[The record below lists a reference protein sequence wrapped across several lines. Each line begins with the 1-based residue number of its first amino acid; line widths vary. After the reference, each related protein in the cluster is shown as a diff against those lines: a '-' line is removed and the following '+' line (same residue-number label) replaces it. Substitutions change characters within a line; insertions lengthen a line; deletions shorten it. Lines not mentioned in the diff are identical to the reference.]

1 MDYKSFFFYP
11 FSLANITVDL
21 NQQRK
26 SWWKLTVIISG
37 STWPFLPSSPDPVV
51 KISVT
56 ANLAVVKER
65 FQACI
70 KSPSIWETS
79 KSLLRNIFS
88 ISFFIIHL
96 QPFQCHFFWRI
107 KVVFSCFTFKKKAFN
122 LRNSELTSLKLKHF
136 QRHNGPE
143 SWVLL
148 TKETFWVISQVET
161 QIVIKHLQNLDLAS
175 TSKSQPNITISTKLK
190 LKNLD
195 QTKPESRPR
204 MNFIA
209 TTKHQ
214 HLNKT
219 YKYWPNLASESR
231 QRIIFKT
238 STKYQHFD

>member
-1 MDYKSFFFYP
+1 MSVNALIFGLRWMDYKSFFFYP

-70 KSPSIWETS
+70 KSLSIWETS

-122 LRNSELTSLKLKHF
+122 LRNSELTSLKLK
-136 QRHNGPE
+136 
-143 SWVLL
+143 SWATLFSKWSVR
-148 TKETFWVISQVET
+148 EE
-161 QIVIKHLQNLDLAS
+161 LAS
-175 TSKSQPNITISTKLK
+175 W
-190 LKNLD
+190 
-195 QTKPESRPR
+195 
-204 MNFIA
+204 
-209 TTKHQ
+209 
-214 HLNKT
+214 
-219 YKYWPNLASESR
+219 KYHPSAL
-231 QRIIFKT
+231 
-238 STKYQHFD
+238 